1 MVIII
6 SIIINVFV
14 VVIAL
19 SPSPPQLITWRH
31 VHGDWNLA
39 QAMVMDVRPYL
50 SLFSSL

>member
-6 SIIINVFV
+6 SITVNVSV

-39 QAMVMDVRPYL
+39 QAMVKDVQSFL